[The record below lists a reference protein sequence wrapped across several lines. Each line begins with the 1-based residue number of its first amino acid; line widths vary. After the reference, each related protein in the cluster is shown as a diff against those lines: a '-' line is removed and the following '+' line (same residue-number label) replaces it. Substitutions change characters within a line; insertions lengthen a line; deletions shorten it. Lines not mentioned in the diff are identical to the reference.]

1 MPAAAVRVI
10 AGPRASGKTSALVA
24 RVADLFGQGVAP
36 ADVVVLTSGADAA
49 HELRVRLGARLGDAA
64 MHGLRVSS
72 WRRFVW
78 EVGGAP
84 RVLSQPERSILLA
97 DLRAQGFSAQG
108 VSHALEI
115 ASDAWS
121 RGEVPSCGAASEPG
135 QAADPC
141 LAALLQALS
150 ARRAILPEGL
160 VAQATSHPEA
170 AHVPYVLVDD
180 ADTLPHAALRLAVR
194 TATATCVFA
203 GDPDGGDAPEG
214 VDPHAFLALADVAG
228 IQVLHATGR
237 HVYAE
242 RSQVV
247 KWKDAAEE
255 ASGVA
260 ALVDCELARQAG
272 LDGDCAGPVVLV
284 APNRAWARRIVQSLA
299 HAGIEACD
307 SAVSTPLACDPRDPK
322 ACLPLRCFVALAL
335 LVDRDDA
342 TSWRTWLSLGYPDLA
357 CRAWQGLEEYAHAH
371 NEAVPRILP
380 RVEREVAAGG
390 NPFPGAH
397 QIAARVREAEAL
409 FRACSGK
416 RGVGLLNTIDPAQT
430 KAFRQMLALNEDE
443 LAVVDA
449 PVLLKAA
456 LASVVDP
463 SAGVLA
469 HEVHGAH
476 HDKIAAAIQARRAFI
491 CLGRPPVGVRPHL
504 LVVLGANEGIVDSG
518 SLATTL
524 SAQADA
530 LVVSYIQQMPVEAAT
545 RLGAKFAR
553 TRQEL
558 EGPVALLR
566 PSAGLEALGREVPA
580 TMGGQQFC
588 SAVLGVRP

>member
-1 MPAAAVRVI
+1 MPAATVEAI
-10 AGPRASGKTSALVA
+10 AGPRASGKTNALID
-24 RVADLFGQGVAP
+24 RVASLIGQDVAP
-36 ADVVVLTSGADAA
+36 TDVVVLTSGADAA
-49 HELRVRLGARLGDAA
+49 HELRVRLAARLGGATLD
-64 MHGLRVSS
+64 GLRVSS
-72 WRRFVW
+72 WRRFAW
-78 EVGGAP
+78 ENAVSP

-97 DLRAQGFSAQG
+97 DLRAQGFSAQE
-108 VSHALEI
+108 VSHALGI
-115 ASDAWS
+115 ASDAWT
-121 RGEVPSCGAASEPG
+121 RGEVPGCGTASEPG
-135 QAADPC
+135 QAADSC

-150 ARRAILPEGL
+150 ARCAILPEGL
-160 VAQATSHPEA
+160 VAQASSCPETA
-170 AHVPYVLVDD
+170 RVPYVLVDD
-180 ADTLPHAALRLAVR
+180 ADALPRAALWLAVR
-194 TATATCVFA
+194 TATAACVFA
-203 GDPDGGDAPEG
+203 GNPDGGNVPEG
-214 VDPHAFLALADVAG
+214 VDPHMFLALADAAG
-228 IQVLHATGR
+228 TRALHATGR
-237 HVYAE
+237 HVHAE

-255 ASGVA
+255 ASGVT
-260 ALVDCELARQAG
+260 ALVDCELARQAA

-284 APNRAWARRIVQSLA
+284 APNRAWVRRIAQSLE

-307 SAVSTPLACDPRDPK
+307 SAVSTPLSCDPRDPK
-322 ACLPLRCFVALAL
+322 ACLPLRCFAALAL

-342 TSWRTWLSLGYPDLA
+342 ASWRSWFSLGYPDLA
-357 CRAWQGLEEYAHAH
+357 CRAWQGLEEYARAH
-371 NEAVPRILP
+371 NEAVPRILSQ
-380 RVEREVAAGG
+380 VEREVAAGG
-390 NPFPGAH
+390 SPFPEAL

-430 KAFRQMLALNEDE
+430 KAFRQMLVLNEDE
-443 LAVVDA
+443 LAVADA
-449 PVLLKAA
+449 RTFLKAA

-463 SAGVLA
+463 SSGILS

-476 HDKIAAAIQARRAFI
+476 HDKIAAAIQARRAFV

-504 LVVLGANEGIVDSG
+504 LVVLGANEGIADSD
-518 SLATTL
+518 SLAATL
-524 SAQADA
+524 SVQADA
-530 LVVSYIQQMPVEAAT
+530 LVVSHIQQMPAEAAT